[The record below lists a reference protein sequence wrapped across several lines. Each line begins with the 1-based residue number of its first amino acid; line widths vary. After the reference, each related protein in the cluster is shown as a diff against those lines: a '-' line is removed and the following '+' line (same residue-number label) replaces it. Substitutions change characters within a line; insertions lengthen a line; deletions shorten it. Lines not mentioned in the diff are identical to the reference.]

1 MKKTLLWLDDYR
13 DPFDEEIDWMIFS
26 PIGRDVTIKWV
37 KSYNSFIEYI
47 ERNGLPDGIC
57 FDHDL
62 GLPIQ
67 LEHRSKGASKRESR
81 RLARETEKTGYDC
94 AKWLCDYCDTVE
106 EPLPMYAVQSANL
119 VGKQNIISYLENYKK
134 MRV

>member
-13 DPFDEEIDWMIFS
+13 DPFDEKVDWMVFS
-26 PIGRDVTIKWV
+26 PIGRDVHVEWV
-37 KSYNSFIEYI
+37 KSYRDFVEYI
-47 ERNGLPDGIC
+47 KRNGLPDGIC

-62 GLPIQ
+62 GLPAQ
-67 LEHRSKGASKRESR
+67 LMHRSKGTSKRESR

-94 AKWLCDYCDTVE
+94 AKWLCNYCDTVKK
-106 EPLPMYAVQSANL
+106 PLPTYAVQSANV